1 MPEQPKE
8 RVYDLYLVVAIGG
21 VVGALAR
28 NAVEIAIPTGTGQ
41 WPMAT
46 FLVNL
51 TGAFVLG
58 LVLALA
64 DVRYPDPKLNA
75 FARRFRPFIITGV
88 LGGYTTFST
97 FMVET
102 HGLLTADRLG
112 MAVMYVVGS
121 TLLGIACCLLGLLL
135 GSATMRALRI
145 APTTSAALSAA
156 VDDVVE
162 EDEA

>member
-1 MPEQPKE
+1 MPEDGKE
-8 RVYDLYLVVAIGG
+8 RVYDLYLVVAVGG

-28 NAVEIAIPTGTGQ
+28 NAIEIAIPTTTGQ

-46 FLVNL
+46 FVVNL

-64 DVRYPDPKLNA
+64 DVRYPDPNLNA

-97 FMVET
+97 FMTET
-102 HGLLTADRLG
+102 HGLLSADRPA
-112 MAVMYVVGS
+112 MAVVYVVGS
-121 TLLGIACCLLGLLL
+121 TLLGITCCLLGLLI

-145 APTTSAALSAA
+145 APSTAAAMSAA
-156 VDDVVE
+156 VDDVIE